1 MNSIW
6 FSDYRTNKVITF
18 TCISKSDDVL
28 SLFVEAYIHVPYEG
42 PDYPIEISFRTM
54 IHVSQK
60 SWSRLHKD
68 LLTITEESVRTLHY
82 SSDDGR
88 LVITC
93 KSIRDVYEFTFD
105 IYDQQEDCR
114 LHEIIQADTVNMYKV
129 KQRLNDRLKS
139 EPMSIVHQKY
149 SNNTEVLF
157 QWDYLRTESD
167 NSYSNLLIMSSSF
180 TVKVCPMWMFE
191 EERRKY
197 VEEFFPKLISGKLK
211 DLDFFDCE
219 GVNITFSRH
228 KHVIYLS
235 GRICDLHD
243 ENWDWLEFTIMIDK
257 DEINI

>member
-1 MNSIW
+1 
-6 FSDYRTNKVITF
+6 
-18 TCISKSDDVL
+18 
-28 SLFVEAYIHVPYEG
+28 
-42 PDYPIEISFRTM
+42 
-54 IHVSQK
+54 
-60 SWSRLHKD
+60 
-68 LLTITEESVRTLHY
+68 
-82 SSDDGR
+82 
-88 LVITC
+88 
-93 KSIRDVYEFTFD
+93 
-105 IYDQQEDCR
+105 
-114 LHEIIQADTVNMYKV
+114 MYKV
-129 KQRLNDRLKS
+129 KQRLNDILKS